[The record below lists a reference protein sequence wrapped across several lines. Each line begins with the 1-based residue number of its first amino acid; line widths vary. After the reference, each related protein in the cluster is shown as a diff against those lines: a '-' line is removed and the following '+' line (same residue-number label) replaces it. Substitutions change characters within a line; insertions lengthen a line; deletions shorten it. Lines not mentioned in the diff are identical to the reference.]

1 MIMNNVGQTTLS
13 PFKVLGAEVALSKAA
28 LARKRQVI
36 PAKDAKSIAA
46 LISEGRSI
54 ERSED
59 MVWLVL
65 ALCGWLVLGLT
76 LWL

>member
-1 MIMNNVGQTTLS
+1 MIMNNVGQNTLS
-13 PFKVLGAEVALSKAA
+13 PFKVLGAQVAVRTAASKSE
-28 LARKRQVI
+28 RQVI

-46 LISEGRSI
+46 LISEGRSV